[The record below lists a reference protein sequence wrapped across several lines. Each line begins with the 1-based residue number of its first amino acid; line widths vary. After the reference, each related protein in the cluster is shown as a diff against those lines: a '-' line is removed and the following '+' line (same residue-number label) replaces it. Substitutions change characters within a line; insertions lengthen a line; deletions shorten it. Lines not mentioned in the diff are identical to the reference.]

1 MTKHLADLAHELR
14 RIDGK
19 GYKAYKDVRG
29 GWRFQGGTLFVDHV
43 QADPFAAPS
52 KLRVRCDRAALR
64 IPNDLDENATQRT
77 ALEDFLARRVHAAIG
92 EVRAR
97 AKREPTL
104 SIDAGGQAVLE
115 RTAMIVRPDFVEARV
130 EVGLPAA
137 GRRVLGLQA
146 KDLLCDTLPELVTRS
161 LAWSPEV
168 DADGRA
174 FVQCVENQEHVRARL
189 REMGLVAFVAD
200 GAILPRASGVSD
212 APLRSRD
219 RVPFESPDAL
229 RVTVDLPHPADGPGG
244 TATSLTGMGVPEG
257 VTLVVGGGYHGKS
270 TLLRALEVGVYPH
283 VPGDGREYVISDP
296 DAVKIRAEDR
306 RRIEGVRITPFIA
319 DLPDGTD
326 TEAFST
332 DEASGSTS
340 QAAALIEAVEVGARA
355 LLMDEDTCA
364 TNLMVRDARMQAL
377 VAEEAEP
384 ITPLVDRV
392 QELYRELGVSSVLV
406 MGGSGDYLDEADTVI
421 QMEHYRPYEVTE
433 AGRRIAREMPT
444 RRQRPGRTAALR
456 VADRAPLANT
466 LDPSRGKKAVKID
479 APTRERLRFGREDVD
494 LRCLDQL
501 VDVSQT
507 RAVGQTIRLAAGR
520 WMDGRT
526 WLREVLGELEA
537 VLDGEGTDALNPF
550 GGDGTEEH
558 PGRFARPRRHEVAAA
573 LNRIRTLGVRPAVAQ
588 TAEGAP
594 ELS

>member
-1 MTKHLADLAHELR
+1 MTKHLADLAHALR

-29 GWRFQGGTLFVDHV
+29 AWRFQGGILFVDHV

-52 KLRVRCDRAALR
+52 KLRVRCDRASLR
-64 IPNDLDENATQRT
+64 IPRELAESPTRRT
-77 ALEDFLARRVHAAIG
+77 ALEDFLARRVHAAVG
-92 EVRAR
+92 DVRAK
-97 AKREPTL
+97 AKHAPTL
-104 SIDAGGQAVLE
+104 SIDAGGQTVLE
-115 RTAMIVRPDFVEARV
+115 RTAMIVRPDVVEARV

-168 DADGRA
+168 DTDGRA

-212 APLRSRD
+212 APLTSPR

-229 RVTVDLPHPADGPGG
+229 RVTVELPHPADGPGG
-244 TATSLTGMGVPEG
+244 TATTLSGMGVPAG
-257 VTLVVGGGYHGKS
+257 VTLIVGGGYHGKS

-306 RRIEGVRITPFIA
+306 RRIEGVRITPLIA

-340 QAAALIEAVEVGARA
+340 QAAALVEAVEVGARA

-392 QELYRELGVSSVLV
+392 QELYGTLGVSSVLV
-406 MGGSGDYLDEADTVI
+406 MGGSGDYLDVADTVI
-421 QMEHYRPYEVTE
+421 QMQHYRPYEVTE
-433 AGRRIAREMPT
+433 AGRRIARDMPT
-444 RRQRPGRTAALR
+444 RRQRPSRTAPLQ

-479 APTRERLRFGREDVD
+479 APSRERLRYGREDVD

-501 VDVSQT
+501 LDVGQT
-507 RAVGQTIRLAAGR
+507 RAVGQAVRLAAAR
-520 WMDGRT
+520 WMDGRRP
-526 WLREVLGELEA
+526 LREVLDALDA
-537 VLDGEGTDALNPF
+537 VLQAEGTDVLNPF
-550 GGDGTEEH
+550 GGDGREGH

-573 LNRIRTLGVRPAVAQ
+573 LNRIRTLGVRSAARPTAQ
-588 TAEGAP
+588 AA
-594 ELS
+594 SDVS